1 MIDNLILALP
11 YTLTFSVVN
20 PGNNF
25 GNPSYFDVKIKNVS
39 GTSNVFEGLTFDG
52 YCIDTDLG
60 IAKNRDYIAKVYS
73 SYDLNGLTSAG
84 LIGGTFIE
92 KPENL
97 DLVNWIINQGFV
109 GKTSGVGTTFTFGDI
124 QRAIWSLIDNKQA
137 TIGLGAWEQA
147 RVDQILELATQ
158 GEGFVPSYNYTTYF
172 GEQVIGKMAT
182 ILVPDNNN
190 DGLPDRQIIIAEV
203 ELSKLGG
210 RVWSDIDGNG
220 IQDTQGELGIAYVTV
235 NLLADIDRN
244 GFIEDG
250 EIIDTTITTADNP
263 DTPQVETGYYHFDV
277 IAGDYKVQVE
287 TPDNSVLIIQDGLDK
302 SNDKNESN
310 ALLLNN
316 ITQEITLAPG
326 EKNLSLDFGILT
338 TDLELIKEFIPTF
351 PVTSLPVAQ
360 EDQFKIATYGENIS
374 FKLKV
379 KNNGAFTADNV
390 VITDEIS
397 QLENI
402 IVSGIPTGG
411 NYTLDTTTNI
421 LTITIPTIANNEE
434 IEITVS
440 GDVITPDELV
450 TFNFLGQLDNDNS
463 ELQEYASTVINGTQY
478 LDLNLIKVAG
488 SPIVTFGFNYVN
500 NIATV
505 KASNILDS
513 NPNNNISSDIA
524 SIAHAKYQGTL
535 ANGEQVNLVVADFTP
550 DNLEDDN
557 DNLPT
562 IDVDWGIASRGI
574 TSNQSDFLPNGNIG
588 TFNLELYWD
597 NADDIQKGVAGGIYE
612 QFLALEADGD
622 LTDSTDEQAVLD
634 FLKLRILAGDANPN
648 KFVSSSLNL
657 TNHLG
662 ETQNTE
668 FVKAQFTPG
677 EFNGEITLVIN
688 PGDSLQAALDSIAPA
703 INPLTAVKILITSS
717 VTANKLQQTSQLQA
731 TAQLQ
736 TQLQTLSFNSL
747 LNKGYFVTQLQVEGD
762 LITSFNSQNKSANI
776 DLSLIQVTAN
786 SLTINGGNA
795 KDSITGSNLSETIN
809 GGNSPDYI
817 AGGLGNDTLLG
828 GKGKDQLRG
837 DGGDDFLVGGSG
849 RDVLR
854 GSFGHDTLVG
864 GNYNPTTKYSPDR
877 DGDIYVLEP
886 NAGLDIVKDYSIS
899 DQIGL
904 LGINQSELSLKI
916 EGINTIISLNGED
929 LMVVEGTFNPSPNPT
944 EIRFIT
950 NFSTS

>member
-20 PGNNF
+20 PGNTF
-25 GNPSYFDVKIKNVS
+25 GNPSYFDVKIKNVP

-109 GKTSGVGTTFTFGDI
+109 GKTARVGTAFTFGDI

-182 ILVPDNNN
+182 ILVPDSNN

-210 RVWSDIDGNG
+210 RVWSDTDGNG
-220 IQDTQGELGIAYVTV
+220 IQDPQGELGIAYVTV
-235 NLLADIDRN
+235 NLLADINGN

-263 DTPQVETGYYHFDV
+263 DTPQIETGYYHFDV
-277 IAGDYKVQVE
+277 IAGDYKVRVE
-287 TPDNSVLIIQDGLDK
+287 TPDNSVFIIQNILDNG
-302 SNDKNESN
+302 NDQNDSDAV
-310 ALLLNN
+310 ALSD
-316 ITQEITLAPG
+316 ITQQVTLAPG

-351 PVTSLPVAQ
+351 PVTSLPLAQ

-374 FKLKV
+374 FTLKV
-379 KNNGAFTADNV
+379 KNNGAFTANNV

-402 IVSGIPTGG
+402 VVSGIPTGG
-411 NYTLDTTTNI
+411 NYTLDTNTNI

-450 TFNFLGQLDNDNS
+450 KFNFFGQLDNDNL

-478 LDLNLIKVAG
+478 LDFNLTKIAG
-488 SPIVTFGFNYVN
+488 SPIVTFGFNYIN
-500 NIATV
+500 NTATV
-505 KASNILDS
+505 EAANILDS

-535 ANGEQVNLVVADFTP
+535 ANGEQVNLVAADFTP

-562 IDVDWGIASRGI
+562 IDVDWGTASTGR
-574 TSNQSDFLPNGNIG
+574 TSNQSDFLPDGNVG

-597 NADDIQKGVAGGIYE
+597 NVDDIQKGIVGGIYE
-612 QFLALEADGD
+612 QFLTLEADGD
-622 LTDSTDEQAVLD
+622 LTNSTDEQAILD
-634 FLKLRILAGDANPN
+634 FLESRIVAGDANPN

-668 FVKAQFTPG
+668 FVQAQFTPG
-677 EFNGEITLVIN
+677 ELNGEITLIIN
-688 PGDSLQAALDSIAPA
+688 SGDSLQAALDSIAPA
-703 INPLTAVKILITSS
+703 INPLTALKIVVTSS
-717 VTANKLQQTSQLQA
+717 VTAKQLQA
-731 TAQLQ
+731 AAQLQ

-747 LNKGYFVTQLQVEGD
+747 LNKGYLVTQLRVEGD
-762 LITSFNSQNKSANI
+762 LITSFNSQNKSGNI
-776 DLSLIQVTAN
+776 DLSLIPVTAN
-786 SLTINGGNA
+786 SLRINGGNA
-795 KDSITGSNLSETIN
+795 RDILTGSSLSETIN
-809 GGNSPDYI
+809 GGNDRDYI

-849 RDVLR
+849 RDILR
-854 GSFGHDTLVG
+854 GSFGNDTLVG
-864 GNYNPTTKYSPDR
+864 GNYDPITKYTADR

-904 LGINQSELSLKI
+904 LGINRSELTLRI
-916 EGINTIISLNGED
+916 QGINTIISLNGED

>member
-20 PGNNF
+20 PGNTF
-25 GNPSYFDVKIKNVS
+25 GNPSYFDVKIKNVP

-109 GKTSGVGTTFTFGDI
+109 GKTARVGTAFTFGDI

-172 GEQVIGKMAT
+172 GEHVIGKMAT
-182 ILVPDNNN
+182 ILVPDSNN

-210 RVWSDIDGNG
+210 RVWSDTDGNG
-220 IQDTQGELGIAYVTV
+220 IQDPQGELGIAYVTV
-235 NLLADIDRN
+235 NLLADINGN

-263 DTPQVETGYYHFDV
+263 DTPQIETGYYHFDV

-287 TPDNSVLIIQDGLDK
+287 TPDNSVFIIQNGLVNNG
-302 SNDKNESN
+302 NDQNDSDAV
-310 ALLLNN
+310 ALSD
-316 ITQEITLAPG
+316 ITQQVTLAPG
-326 EKNLSLDFGILT
+326 EKNLNLDFGILT

-351 PVTSLPVAQ
+351 PVTSLPLAQ

-374 FKLKV
+374 FTLKV
-379 KNNGAFTADNV
+379 KNNGAFTANNV
-390 VITDEIS
+390 VITDEIC

-402 IVSGIPTGG
+402 IVSGIPAGG

-450 TFNFLGQLDNDNS
+450 KFNFFGQLDNDNS

-478 LDLNLIKVAG
+478 LDLNLTKKAG
-488 SPIVTFGFNYVN
+488 SPIVTFGFNYIN
-500 NIATV
+500 NTATV
-505 KASNILDS
+505 EAANILDS

-535 ANGEQVNLVVADFTP
+535 ANGEQVNLVAADFTP

-562 IDVDWGIASRGI
+562 IDVDWGKASRGI
-574 TSNQSDFLPNGNIG
+574 TSNQSDFLPDGNIG

-597 NADDIQKGVAGGIYE
+597 NADDIQKGVIGGIYE

-622 LTDSTDEQAVLD
+622 LTDSTDEQVILD
-634 FLKLRILAGDANPN
+634 FLESRILAGDANPN

-668 FVKAQFTPG
+668 FVQAQFTPG
-677 EFNGEITLVIN
+677 ELNGEITLIIN
-688 PGDSLQAALDSIAPA
+688 SGDSLQAALDSIAPA
-703 INPLTAVKILITSS
+703 INPLTALKIVVTSS
-717 VTANKLQQTSQLQA
+717 VTAKQLQA
-731 TAQLQ
+731 AAQLQ

-747 LNKGYFVTQLQVEGD
+747 LNKGYLVTQLRVEGD
-762 LITSFNSQNKSANI
+762 LITSFNSQNKSGNI

-786 SLTINGGNA
+786 SLRINGGNA
-795 KDSITGSNLSETIN
+795 RDILTGSSLSETIN
-809 GGNSPDYI
+809 GGNDRDDI

-854 GSFGHDTLVG
+854 GSFGNDTLVG
-864 GNYNPTTKYSPDR
+864 GNYDTTTKYSPDR

-904 LGINQSELSLKI
+904 LGINRTELTLRI
-916 EGINTIISLNGED
+916 QGINTIISLNGED